1 MAIMHLLLQRMKYR
15 KLAEMQWQI
24 ILFIDLANYYENRSG
39 TDLSDPGLFL
49 ICYTFS
55 AALLIFLHC
64 EGKVDKVE

>member
-1 MAIMHLLLQRMKYR
+1 MDLPMKNMVSILFYMVVKR
-15 KLAEMQWQI
+15 KN

-39 TDLSDPGLFL
+39 TDLPDPGLFL
-49 ICYTFS
+49 TCYTFS

>member
-1 MAIMHLLLQRMKYR
+1 MVVKR
-15 KLAEMQWQI
+15 KN

-39 TDLSDPGLFL
+39 TDLPDPGLFL